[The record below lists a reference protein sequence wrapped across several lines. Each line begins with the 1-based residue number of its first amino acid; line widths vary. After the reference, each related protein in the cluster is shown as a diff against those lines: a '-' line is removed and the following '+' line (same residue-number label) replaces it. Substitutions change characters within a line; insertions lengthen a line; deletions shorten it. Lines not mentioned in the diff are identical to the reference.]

1 MKNNKA
7 GKMAFSGQHFKCQVK
22 EFWLNLTESEGTFKK
37 KLLNKL
43 LHKICIY
50 TQENQESSYD
60 NNISPKIH
68 RNISWL
74 NRNQSTA

>member
-37 KLLNKL
+37 K
-43 LHKICIY
+43 
-50 TQENQESSYD
+50 TFEQTS
-60 NNISPKIH
+60 
-68 RNISWL
+68 
-74 NRNQSTA
+74 A